1 MTKFADQLFDDL
13 IREHGSSLTNARP
26 PAPRGHLATR
36 RALLAVG
43 GGGVAVAAAAGVLVA
58 TAGTN
63 PAAHSGQVAGGKTP
77 AYAVTNN
84 PNGTVTLAVY
94 QKDGIAGANAKLH
107 ELGDSQVY
115 VVPVGAGCPSMSS
128 LPAPAAS
135 LNGKHLTIR
144 SRQVDRRLGDREREG
159 HPGRRHPRGGG
170 RDNQDRQHDDVTRGG
185 EADHGARAEL
195 REPAID
201 ACAAS
206 DSAGG
211 QATRHRDRPESGH
224 PGLRYIRREAASVP
238 GGGRSVFGPSGLD
251 ACRRT
256 SAQADVQ

>member
-13 IREHGSSLTNARP
+13 IREHGSTLTNARP
-26 PAPRGHLATR
+26 PAPRGHIATR

-58 TAGTN
+58 TAGAN
-63 PAAHSGQVAGGKTP
+63 PAAHSGLAAAGNTP

-84 PNGTVTLAVY
+84 ANGTVTLAVY

-135 LNGKHLTIR
+135 LNGKHLRVQSSVTI
-144 SRQVDRRLGDREREG
+144 
-159 HPGRRHPRGGG
+159 GG
-170 RDNQDRQHDDVTRGG
+170 T
-185 EADHGARAEL
+185 A
-195 REPAID
+195 
-201 ACAAS
+201 
-206 DSAGG
+206 
-211 QATRHRDRPESGH
+211 
-224 PGLRYIRREAASVP
+224 
-238 GGGRSVFGPSGLD
+238 GRSVTVNVKGIPAGDILVVAVETTRSGNTTTSLGAGKLTTAPAPSCVSLPSTAGSDFGWGSGN
-251 ACRRT
+251 T
-256 SAQADVQ
+256 GPGTGNGGTGNGGTGKS

>member
-13 IREHGSSLTNARP
+13 MREHGSTLTSARP
-26 PAPRGHLATR
+26 PAPRGHVATR

-58 TAGTN
+58 TAGAN
-63 PAAHSGQVAGGKTP
+63 PAAHGGQAAGKTP

-94 QKDGIAGANAKLH
+94 RKDGIAGANAKLH

-135 LNGKHLTIR
+135 LNGKHLSVQSSVSI
-144 SRQVDRRLGDREREG
+144 
-159 HPGRRHPRGGG
+159 GG
-170 RDNQDRQHDDVTRGG
+170 
-185 EADHGARAEL
+185 
-195 REPAID
+195 
-201 ACAAS
+201 
-206 DSAGG
+206 SA
-211 QATRHRDRPESGH
+211 
-224 PGLRYIRREAASVP
+224 
-238 GGGRSVFGPSGLD
+238 GRSVTVNAKGIDLILQSSRSIGGSVTVNARGIPAGDILVVGFSTTVTDSTTWSRGSSRLTSPPAPSCVGLP
-251 ACRRT
+251 APPAPPGNGAST
-256 SAQADVQ
+256 SATGGSGSA

>member
-13 IREHGSSLTNARP
+13 IREHGSTLTNARP
-26 PAPRGHLATR
+26 PAPRGHIATR

-58 TAGTN
+58 TVGTN
-63 PAAHSGQVAGGKTP
+63 PAAHDGQAAAGKNP

-128 LPAPAAS
+128 LPAPVAP
-135 LNGKHLTIR
+135 LNGKHLRVQSGVTI
-144 SRQVDRRLGDREREG
+144 
-159 HPGRRHPRGGG
+159 GG
-170 RDNQDRQHDDVTRGG
+170 T
-185 EADHGARAEL
+185 A
-195 REPAID
+195 
-201 ACAAS
+201 
-206 DSAGG
+206 
-211 QATRHRDRPESGH
+211 
-224 PGLRYIRREAASVP
+224 
-238 GGGRSVFGPSGLD
+238 GRSVTVNAKGIPAGDILVVAVQTTSNGNT
-251 ACRRT
+251 RT
-256 SAQADVQ
+256 SLGAGRLSTAPPPSCVSLPALPAPPPLPGSAVTKTATGGSGSA